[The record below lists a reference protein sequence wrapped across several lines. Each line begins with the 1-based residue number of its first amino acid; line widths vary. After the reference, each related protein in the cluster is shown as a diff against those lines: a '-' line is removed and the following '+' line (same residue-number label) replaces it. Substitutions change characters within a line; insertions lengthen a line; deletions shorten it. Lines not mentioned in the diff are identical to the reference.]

1 LESSVFPRLKWASK
15 LCGQSIAFHLPQIE
29 TKSILTGLAIFSW
42 QKRAT
47 SGSYFFDLEKKA
59 RE

>member
-42 QKRAT
+42 QKERPAEAAFLT
-47 SGSYFFDLEKKA
+47 
-59 RE
+59 